1 MALVYL
7 SLPLTGRFA
16 RPGRDLLRGAELALE
31 QAQPA
36 DVETVVLDSAGEDQ
50 AVANARCAAADPPA
64 LAYLGDFHSSQV
76 LVTAPVLAAAGL
88 LAVAPVATFIGLRG
102 ATLVRLSPHDGI
114 CAQAVARW
122 LVETS
127 VGEVLIVHDHDP
139 GYGAPVGAMC
149 CEAAREIG
157 LRARIRP
164 VWEHDEAMADDL
176 GDAGAVL
183 YVGVAGSGAVAM
195 FDELH
200 ALGPDLWLLGSD
212 GIAVPW
218 LARELRPGAAARMR
232 LFVAQRANF
241 AVYGLEAMS
250 LILDSIAAGGG
261 DRAATV
267 AVARATTDR
276 RSPLGRYSIDAG
288 GLATTTD
295 YGLLAIAGGQLV
307 WDVER

>member
-1 MALVYL
+1 V
-7 SLPLTGRFA
+7 
-16 RPGRDLLRGAELALE
+16 LRG
-31 QAQPA
+31 
-36 DVETVVLDSAGEDQ
+36 
-50 AVANARCAAADPPA
+50 
-64 LAYLGDFHSSQV
+64 
-76 LVTAPVLAAAGL
+76 
-88 LAVAPVATFIGLRG
+88 G
-102 ATLVRLSPHDGI
+102 A
-114 CAQAVARW
+114 
-122 LVETS
+122 
-127 VGEVLIVHDHDP
+127 
-139 GYGAPVGAMC
+139 
-149 CEAAREIG
+149 EIG

-200 ALGPDLWLLGSD
+200 ALRPDLWLLGSD

-218 LARELRPGAAARMR
+218 LARELGPGAAARMR

-288 GLATTTD
+288 GLATTTA
-295 YGLLAIAGGQLV
+295 YGRLAIAGGELV

>member
-1 MALVYL
+1 V
-7 SLPLTGRFA
+7 
-16 RPGRDLLRGAELALE
+16 LRG
-31 QAQPA
+31 
-36 DVETVVLDSAGEDQ
+36 
-50 AVANARCAAADPPA
+50 
-64 LAYLGDFHSSQV
+64 
-76 LVTAPVLAAAGL
+76 
-88 LAVAPVATFIGLRG
+88 G
-102 ATLVRLSPHDGI
+102 A
-114 CAQAVARW
+114 
-122 LVETS
+122 
-127 VGEVLIVHDHDP
+127 
-139 GYGAPVGAMC
+139 
-149 CEAAREIG
+149 EIG

-200 ALGPDLWLLGSD
+200 ALRPDLWLLGSD

-288 GLATTTD
+288 GLATTTA
-295 YGLLAIAGGQLV
+295 YGRLAIAGGELV